1 MTFSWRS
8 TFRGM
13 VLGGLLL
20 AIQPARAEYKRI
32 RLKVYGLDCELC
44 ARGVSASVHRLD
56 GVRSVA
62 LSLRTGILEIE
73 LIPGNTLRMSDLR
86 NRIRENGFRPM
97 EATVTAVG
105 RLNGSR
111 FEVLGTGESYDV
123 SVSDAK
129 GVEALELTFDVR

>member
-123 SVSDAK
+123 SVPDAK
-129 GVEALELTFDVR
+129 GVGALELTFDVR